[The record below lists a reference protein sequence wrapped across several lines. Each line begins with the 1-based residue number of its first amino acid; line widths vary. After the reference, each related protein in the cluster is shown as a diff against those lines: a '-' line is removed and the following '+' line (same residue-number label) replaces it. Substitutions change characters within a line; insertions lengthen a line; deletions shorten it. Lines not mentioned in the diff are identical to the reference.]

1 MNELTQGYD
10 WLPVVFIVL
19 MGISFLVYAILDGYD
34 LGVGVLLPFG
44 DERSGNLNQNQR
56 DKMIYSIGPFWD
68 ANETWL
74 VLAIGLLLIAFPK
87 AHSIIFQALY
97 LPTALMLAGL
107 ILRGVSFDFRTKA
120 PSTEKHKWD
129 LAFKFGSL
137 LATLSQGY
145 MLGRFVT
152 GFDDGI
158 IGISFAILASICVT
172 AGYCFVGSA
181 WLVMK
186 TEGELQKRA
195 AKWATYSNIFMMLGI
210 ISVCIANLMMDVVLM
225 DKWLGFPQ
233 VFILVP
239 ITMLFAFTFV
249 SVHLYLKRVPL
260 TDDIACWYPFM
271 SAIIMFTV
279 CFCGL
284 AYSFYPYVVPNQMT
298 IFEAASSRESLKVI
312 FYGAVIVLPMIIGYT
327 IFAYKVFSGKTSK
340 LNY

>member
-1 MNELTQGYD
+1 
-10 WLPVVFIVL
+10 
-19 MGISFLVYAILDGYD
+19 
-34 LGVGVLLPFG
+34 
-44 DERSGNLNQNQR
+44 
-56 DKMIYSIGPFWD
+56 
-68 ANETWL
+68 
-74 VLAIGLLLIAFPK
+74 
-87 AHSIIFQALY
+87 
-97 LPTALMLAGL
+97 MLAGL